1 MRECGEDALDKKA
14 KGRAIAERLKGVIP
28 DQRVKTDPLYSFAYS
43 GDASFFRLVPA
54 LVVIVENEAE
64 VAAVLAAAESEDL
77 NVTFRAA
84 GTSLSGQAVTD
95 GLLCVLG
102 DGWRK
107 IDIAMGGDRVTL
119 GPATIVSVANAA
131 LRPFNRKIGPDPASQ
146 NTAKI
151 GGVVNN
157 NSSGMCCGV
166 VQNTYHTMHRLKLM
180 LKDGTVLDSGDAAS
194 REAFVKARPDIVGG
208 LIDLAEEVRAD
219 NELVDLIRRK
229 YAIKNT
235 VGYSLNALVD
245 FTDPIDILTHLM
257 VGSEGTLGFVA
268 EVTYDT
274 VPDHPFKATAL
285 VPFETAEKT
294 AQAIRSL
301 HHVGVLAAEFM
312 ERRALATVEDK
323 PALAPYLPFLTE
335 TSPAVLLEIMAESA
349 EGLAVEIDK
358 ATRAMTEIGP
368 LSDILFTTDPDQ
380 QSGLWDIRKGL
391 FASAGATRDKGTVM
405 LTEDVAVP
413 IDKLPEVVGRLR
425 HLLDSHGYE
434 DAIIFG
440 HALAGNLHFQMA
452 ENFSRPGAAEKF
464 DAFCDDLA
472 DLISIEFAGSLKAEH
487 GTGRAIAP
495 YVEREWGTRAYAVM
509 ERIKALFDPVGRLN
523 PGIILN
529 RDANVHVSNLKAM
542 AETDDI
548 IDMCIE
554 CGFCEPACPSA
565 GLTLTPRQRIAVS
578 REQARR
584 QQEGGAVAV
593 LEELDAGF
601 LYAGMDTCAAC
612 NLCSLRCPVGIET
625 GTLIV
630 GKRAGRRGGTADK
643 VAALAASATGGIEMA
658 MGVATG
664 AQTLARS
671 VVGDKTVDGVAGA
684 LNTWS
689 GRKLPHPLKSTRRG
703 PGSPKVKPVEA
714 TRGRVLYFPACASRM
729 FGPPKTELGLL
740 PVTEAMVALIARV
753 GYQPV
758 VPEKLNGQCCGQPF
772 QSKGF
777 PEEADKLGK
786 RLSTRLAETRGP
798 GVVASVTDMSTCAHH
813 MQEGGEEMRDSS
825 DFLIDL
831 ILPHLTITRPLDV
844 VAVHHNCSAQRLGEQ
859 KATETLAGACAEK
872 VAVLTSVTCCGF
884 AGDKG
889 LYQPELNAHALR
901 FAKNDVP
908 DGCKIGVTTVSTCA
922 MGLTDH
928 LGIPFVGLAS
938 LLEYVSRP

>member
-1 MRECGEDALDKKA
+1 MDKKA
-14 KGRAIAERLKGVIP
+14 KGLAVAERLKGVIP
-28 DQRVKTDPLYSFAYS
+28 EKRVKTDPLYTFAYS

-54 LVVIVENEAE
+54 IVVIVETEQE
-64 VAAVLAAAESEDL
+64 VAAVLAAAEAEDL
-77 NVTFRAA
+77 NLTFRAA

-107 IDIAMGGDRVTL
+107 IDIAAGGDRVTL
-119 GPATIVSVANAA
+119 GPATIVSVANDA

-166 VQNTYHTMHRLKLM
+166 VQNTYHTMARLRLM
-180 LKDGTVLDSGDAAS
+180 LKDGTLLDSGDPAS
-194 REAFVKARPDIVGG
+194 REAFIKARPDIVGG
-208 LIDLAEEVRAD
+208 LMDLAEEVRAD

-229 YAIKNT
+229 YQIKNT

-285 VPFETAEKT
+285 VPYDTAERT
-294 AQAIRSL
+294 AEAIRSL

-323 PALAPYLPFLTE
+323 PALAPYLPFLTK
-335 TSPAVLLEIMAESA
+335 TSPAVLLEIMAET
-349 EGLAVEIDK
+349 EQGLQTEIDK
-358 ATRAMTEIGP
+358 ATQALDEIGP
-368 LSDILFTTDPDQ
+368 LSDIVFTTDPEQ
-380 QSGLWDIRKGL
+380 QAGLWDIRKGL

-413 IDKLPEVVGRLR
+413 IDKLPEVVGKLR
-425 HLLDSHGYE
+425 QLLDRHGYE

-452 ENFSRPGAAEKF
+452 ENFARPGAAEKF
-464 DAFCDDLA
+464 DLFCDALA
-472 DLISIEFAGSLKAEH
+472 DLISIEYAGSLKAEH

-495 YVEREWGTRAYAVM
+495 YVEIEWGKRAYQIM

-529 RDANVHVSNLKAM
+529 DDTKIHVKNLKAM
-542 AETDDI
+542 AGANEL
-548 IDMCIE
+548 IDLCIE

-565 GLTLTPRQRIAVS
+565 GLTLTPRQRIAVT
-578 REQARR
+578 REQARLE
-584 QQEGGAVAV
+584 QAGGSMAAM
-593 LEELDAGF
+593 EELEAGF
-601 LYAGMDTCAAC
+601 LHAGMDTCAAC

-625 GTLIV
+625 GTLIME
-630 GKRAGRRGGTADK
+630 KRAKKRGGTADK
-643 VAALAASATGGIEMA
+643 VAALAASATGGIERA
-658 MGVATG
+658 MGVAAG

-671 VVGDKTVDGVAGA
+671 VVGDKTIDGVARA

-689 GRKLPHPLKSTRRG
+689 KHKLPHPLKTTRPG
-703 PGSPKVKPVEA
+703 PGVPKPRQVEA

-729 FGPPKTELGLL
+729 FGPPKSELDLL
-740 PVTEAMVALIARV
+740 PVTEAMMALIARAS
-753 GYQPV
+753 YQPV
-758 VPEKLNGQCCGQPF
+758 LPEKLTGQCCGQPF

-777 PEEADKLGK
+777 PEEADKLGR
-786 RLSTRLAETRGP
+786 RLGGLLAETRGP
-798 GVVASVTDMSTCAHH
+798 GVVASVTDMSTCALHL
-813 MQEGGEEMRDSS
+813 QKDGEEMMDSAEFLV
-825 DFLIDL
+825 DFV
-831 ILPHLTITRPLDV
+831 LPHLSITRPLDS
-844 VAVHHNCSAQRLGEQ
+844 VAVHHNCSAQRMHEQ
-859 KATETLAGACAEK
+859 KTIETLAGACARE
-872 VAVLTSVTCCGF
+872 VAVLSSITCCGF

-901 FAKNDVP
+901 FAKTDIP
-908 DGCKIGVTTVSTCA
+908 ESCGIGVSTVATCA
-922 MGLTDH
+922 MGLSDG

-938 LLEYVSRP
+938 LVEYVSRP